1 MEMGNEEHA
10 VCPLFHHAIE
20 VLGRR
25 WSGAIIMVLVRRGT
39 CRFNELLAGIP
50 GMSDRLLSERLRE
63 LEAEGVVVRTVEP
76 GPPVRVAYTL
86 TDAGRALEP
95 AIAALATWAER
106 WVPAERVKTS
116 A

>member
-1 MEMGNEEHA
+1 MGNDEHGL
-10 VCPLFHHAIE
+10 CPRFHHAIE
-20 VLGRR
+20 VVGRR
-25 WSGAIIMVLVRRGT
+25 WSGAIIMVLVQRGT
-39 CRFNELLAGIP
+39 SRFNELLAGIP
-50 GMSDRLLSERLRE
+50 GISDRLLSERLRE

-76 GPPVRVAYTL
+76 GPPVRVAYGL

-106 WVPAERVKTS
+106 WIAPERVKAS